1 MTIPTHWIHVY
12 QRPAQGSSFIKR
24 YSVYNYQ
31 HTINAMGWFDTASCD
46 IAVHSESEG
55 NNILLN
61 YLGAYVKIFVDNPLV
76 PIWEGLINRIIFNSG
91 SSSYTQSLDEMANR
105 VNCTFT
111 GATNTANQTVAVNSP
126 NSQAIYGI
134 KHDQIEFGVDTT
146 GGVATQRSQLQ
157 NTIIAQRAFPQTSWG
172 QGQGQTNTIHF
183 ELIGIYHT
191 LEWEKQF
198 TILTTGNNAATAK
211 INATLAALA
220 NGTTFFDSSD
230 TSQVATNAITIPDQQ
245 RGMSTWELLQK
256 IAESGDATNYW
267 IIGITPTDPNK
278 KTRVLYYRQFNS
290 AVEYTARQADGLR
303 TRNIYGKL
311 ISPWLVVP
319 DRSIRVVDTLVGFGS
334 SITSDPR
341 VTYIQNIQYDANSQ
355 QVQCF
360 GTEDT
365 TALAAFLLRRK
376 FKPISRNFGAPLR
389 TIST

>member
-12 QRPAQGSSFIKR
+12 QRPAQGSNFLKR
-24 YSVYNYQ
+24 YPVYNYQ
-31 HTINAMGWFDTASCD
+31 HTINSMGWFDTASCD

-105 VNCTFT
+105 VSCVFT
-111 GATNTANQTVAVNSP
+111 GAANAANETTVVNNT
-126 NSQAIYGI
+126 NSQAIFGI
-134 KHDQIEFGVDTT
+134 KQDQIEIGVDNT
-146 GGVATQRSQLQ
+146 GGVATQRSNLR
-157 NTIIAQRAFPQTSWG
+157 NTIIAQRAFPQTAWG

-183 ELIGIYHT
+183 ELIGIFHT

-198 TILTTGNNAATAK
+198 TAGATTVTAANTK

-230 TSQVATNAITIPDQQ
+230 TSLVSTNAMTVPDQQ
-245 RGMSTWELLQK
+245 RGLSTWEMLQK
-256 IAESGDATNYW
+256 IAEAGDATNYW